1 MKKQL
6 LKFLSALLILCGFSL
21 SADILD
27 DLDKDIDSIEKS
39 YWRAI
44 CSQQED
50 EAYFISIRNLLDR
63 AQTKADLVQQS
74 LIANKC
80 TSKYGNIN
88 KEISLLRNRFRDYGM
103 SPVRFFKINVPETS
117 MEAYNSQFQRTAKAK
132 KNKLLKAT
140 LSNVDIEQYD
150 RWIMDIRDKQ
160 SEVKYNYRAVSQKK
174 RPKNQD
180 RRDTQI
186 ERTRQAVNEY
196 LAQIHKI
203 RLLMVDIRQTI
214 NRTLK
219 ARQR

>member
-6 LKFLSALLILCGFSL
+6 LKFLSALLVLCGFSL

-44 CSQQED
+44 CGQQED

-103 SPVRFFKINVPETS
+103 SPVRFFKIEIPDSFSNGFCIFRSFNFEDFLNRIFIVEKLS
-117 MEAYNSQFQRTAKAK
+117 LEKHK
-132 KNKLLKAT
+132 KMFG
-140 LSNVDIEQYD
+140 SRD
-150 RWIMDIRDKQ
+150 R
-160 SEVKYNYRAVSQKK
+160 YFLAVHF
-174 RPKNQD
+174 D
-180 RRDTQI
+180 F
-186 ERTRQAVNEY
+186 
-196 LAQIHKI
+196 
-203 RLLMVDIRQTI
+203 QTI
-214 NRTLK
+214 FRECPVGKILLPEEHILIGYFHLTPWYLIPIF
-219 ARQR
+219 QSGEISFPE